1 MQYITVDIQRIYI
14 NWNLGSHTYTMTV
27 HLTPDVEQYSMQS
40 LTNWVQGNSDRI
52 VSWEVDDLSWA
63 RPEQYDAV
71 RALINNNLPQE

>member
-1 MQYITVDIQRIYI
+1 MRYITVDIQRIYI
-14 NWNLGSHTYTMTV
+14 NWNLGNHTYTMTV

-52 VSWEVDDLSWA
+52 VSWNIDDDSWA